1 MPLIIVGLSNKQ
13 QQKKKIITKTKKQ
26 KKKTDYN
33 TKIIDMEDKR

>member
-13 QQKKKIITKTKKQ
+13 QQKKKKNNKNKKT